1 MKAALRISIWSNL
14 GLLGGLIFVLV
25 NQRKG
30 GDVSVPSTSPEARP
44 LVQAVATPA
53 PLASPEMELKSFHWR
68 QLESTNDYRV
78 YVANLRASGCPEP
91 TIQDIVRGDA
101 SRAFSMERQQL
112 QLNGGGTGPWSQL
125 REMQLVAS
133 LLGERA
139 STAEIPAAAQG
150 AVNRTQWNGGEI
162 TETPVPA
169 RSAANQV
176 QGKTGGGVAEIPV
189 PSQSAGAAATS
200 YPLFLQNVNWN
211 ALGLDASQQAAIAQ
225 VRQQFINNIGGP
237 NQNPNDPAYL
247 PRWQTAENSADDQLR
262 GLLGA
267 QAYMGYLQQQ
277 YYAWYQPQVLAA
289 TAEGEHLTI
298 NPAAFSK

>member
-1 MKAALRISIWSNL
+1 MKIASKISILLNL
-14 GLLGGLIFVLV
+14 GLLGGLIFVLA
-25 NQRKG
+25 NQRKEG
-30 GDVSVPSTSPEARP
+30 EVSAPPTSPEAGP
-44 LVQAVATPA
+44 LVQATATPA
-53 PLASPEMELKSFHWR
+53 PPASPGMELKPFHWS

-78 YVANLRASGCPEP
+78 YVTNLRASGCPEP

-101 SRAFSMERQQL
+101 GRAFSVERQQL
-112 QLNGGGTGPWSQL
+112 QLNGGGTGPWSRQA
-125 REMQLVAS
+125 EMKLVAN

-139 STAEIPAAAQG
+139 PAAEIIAAAQG
-150 AVNRTQWNGGEI
+150 AVNRTQWNDGEM

-169 RSAANQV
+169 RSVANPM
-176 QGKTGGGVAEIPV
+176 QGNTGGAVAEIPV
-189 PSQSAGAAATS
+189 PSQSAGAVAAS

-225 VRQQFINNIGGP
+225 VRQKFINDIGGP
-237 NQNPNDPAYL
+237 SQNPNNPTYL
-247 PRWQTAENSADDQLR
+247 PRWQTAQNNADDQLR

-289 TAEGEHLTI
+289 TAAGEHLTI
-298 NPAAFSK
+298 NPTAFSK

>member
-1 MKAALRISIWSNL
+1 MKTALRISIWLNL
-14 GLLGGLIFVLV
+14 GLLGGLIFVLA
-25 NQRKG
+25 NQRKEG
-30 GDVSVPSTSPEARP
+30 AVSAPPTSPEAGP
-44 LVQAVATPA
+44 LVQATAASSA
-53 PLASPEMELKSFHWR
+53 PASPGMELKSFHWR

-78 YVANLRASGCPEP
+78 YVANLRASGCPEA
-91 TIQDIVRGDA
+91 TVEDIVRGDA
-101 SRAFSMERQQL
+101 ERAFSMERQQL
-112 QLNGGGTGPWSQL
+112 QLNGGGTGLWSRQG
-125 REMQLVAS
+125 EMKLVAN
-133 LLGERA
+133 LLGQRA
-139 STAEIPAAAQG
+139 PTVEITAASQS
-150 AVNRTQWNGGEI
+150 AVNRTQWNHGEI
-162 TETPVPA
+162 TKTPVPA

-176 QGKTGGGVAEIPV
+176 QGNTGSETAEIPV
-189 PSQSAGAAATS
+189 PSQSAGAAAAP

-225 VRQQFINNIGGP
+225 VRQQFINDMGGP
-237 NQNPNDPAYL
+237 NQKPNDPTYL
-247 PRWQTAENSADDQLR
+247 PRWQTAQNHADDQLR